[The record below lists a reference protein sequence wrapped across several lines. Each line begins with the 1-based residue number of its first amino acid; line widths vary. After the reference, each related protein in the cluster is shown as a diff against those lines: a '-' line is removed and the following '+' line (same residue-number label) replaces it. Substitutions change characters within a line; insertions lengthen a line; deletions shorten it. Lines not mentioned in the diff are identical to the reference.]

1 MNKLLLFSLLII
13 LLIII
18 YFYLYNRFTLRE
30 NFYSK
35 TTRHLR
41 GKVRQMK
48 REGFKYGEGV
58 IDKTAKKIKSG
69 LRKINF

>member
-13 LLIII
+13 LLIIFY
-18 YFYLYNRFTLRE
+18 YFYNRFTLRE
-30 NFYSK
+30 KFYSK
-35 TTRHLR
+35 TTRHIR

>member
-1 MNKLLLFSLLII
+1 MNKVLLFSLLII
-13 LLIII
+13 LLIIF
-18 YFYLYNRFTLRE
+18 YYLYNRFTLRE